1 MERVT
6 KELGK
11 NGLVLDV
18 EESMHDYLSCYV
30 NFSQYRK
37 QAWLGQPHLIYNL
50 EKKFGKEVI
59 GLRKCLTPGTPS
71 LQNIRETDK
80 ALDLSPSK

>member
-1 MERVT
+1 MENNLTVGHKAAVDRVT
-6 KELGK
+6 KELGE
-11 NGLVLDV
+11 NGLVLNV

-50 EKKFGKEVI
+50 EKKFGEELIQGHPHTRNTVI
-59 GLRKCLTPGTPS
+59 A
-71 LQNIRETDK
+71 NH
-80 ALDLSPSK
+80 